1 MLSIIGAGRVGSALA
16 FLAAQSGIDDI
27 VLYNR
32 TKNKALG
39 ETLDIVNTIPEK
51 SLMSITG
58 TNDISAIKNSD
69 VVVITVSGGGAIK
82 EDRNELLPFNVP
94 IVTRICEN
102 LRKYADDAKI
112 IVVTNPVDIITHQ
125 VLKQTE
131 FSREQVIGMGSS
143 LDSSRF
149 RYLLAK
155 ELGVRQGHIEGFV
168 MGEHGPTMVP
178 LFSNAKIDG
187 KKINLSEK
195 KYDDI
200 LYHLRNY
207 WKDLILFKG
216 ASVFGA
222 AKNTFDIV
230 QAIIKKKDLLTT
242 ASINLNNEYGFS
254 SISMGVPVIVGMN
267 GVKEVIRLDLDQKE
281 TEFLEISA
289 KRISTGLE
297 LLSNLIK

>member
-1 MLSIIGAGRVGSALA
+1 MLSILGAGRVGSALA
-16 FLAAQSGIDDI
+16 FLAAQSGVDDI

-39 ETLDIVNTIPEK
+39 ETLDVVNAIPEK
-51 SLMSITG
+51 SLISITG
-58 TNDISAIKNSD
+58 TDDISLIKNSD
-69 VVVITVSGGGAIK
+69 VVVITVSGGAIK

-94 IVTRICEN
+94 IVSEICKN

-112 IVVTNPVDIITHQ
+112 IIVTNPVDIITHQ

-155 ELGVRQGHIEGFV
+155 ELKVKQGNIEGFV

-187 KKINLSEK
+187 KKIHLPEK
-195 KYDDI
+195 KYDEI
-200 LYHLRNY
+200 SYQLRNY

-222 AKNTFDIV
+222 AKNTFDMV
-230 QAIIKKKDLLTT
+230 QAIIKKKDFLTT

-254 SISMGVPVIVGMN
+254 SISMGVPVIIGMN
-267 GVKEVIRLDLDQKE
+267 GVKEVVRLDLDQKE
-281 TEFLEISA
+281 TEFLKISA

-297 LLSNLIK
+297 ILSNLMK

>member
-1 MLSIIGAGRVGSALA
+1 MFSIIGAGRVGSALA

-39 ETLDIVNTIPEK
+39 ETLDVINAIPDK
-51 SLMSITG
+51 SLISITG
-58 TNDISAIKNSD
+58 TDDISEIKNSD
-69 VVVITVSGGGAIK
+69 VVVITVSGGTIK

-94 IVTRICEN
+94 IVSEICKN
-102 LRKYADDAKI
+102 LRKYADNAKVI
-112 IVVTNPVDIITHQ
+112 IVTNPVDIITHQ

-149 RYLLAK
+149 RYLLAQ
-155 ELGVRQGHIEGFV
+155 ELGVRQGNIDGFV

-178 LFSNAKIDG
+178 LFSSAKINGEKIHLHD
-187 KKINLSEK
+187 KKHDEIS
-195 KYDDI
+195 YQ
-200 LYHLRNY
+200 LRNY

-254 SISMGVPVIVGMN
+254 SISMGVPVIIGMN
-267 GVKEVIRLDLDQKE
+267 GVKEVVMLDLDQKE
-281 TEFLEISA
+281 TEFLKISA

-297 LLSNLIK
+297 MLSNLIK